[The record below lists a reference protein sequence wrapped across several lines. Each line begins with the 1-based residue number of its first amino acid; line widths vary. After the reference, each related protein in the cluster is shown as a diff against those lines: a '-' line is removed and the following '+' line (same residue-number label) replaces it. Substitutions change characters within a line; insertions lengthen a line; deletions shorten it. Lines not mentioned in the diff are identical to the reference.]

1 MRAILIVAA
10 LLFVSPVIAAER
22 TDADRYYACLV
33 GNGAVELVNGSD
45 AAAAF
50 TAAVEQCQDEASAAA
65 DDDGGDMG
73 SATEAV
79 EDAAQSALD
88 RLSE

>member
-1 MRAILIVAA
+1 MRAIFVAVA
-10 LLFVSPVIAAER
+10 LLFAAPALGAAHS
-22 TDADRYYACLV
+22 DADRYYACLV

-45 AAAAF
+45 AEAAF
-50 TAAVEQCQDEASAAA
+50 ATALDACQNEASAAA

-79 EDAAQSALD
+79 EEAAQSAID
-88 RLSE
+88 RLAE